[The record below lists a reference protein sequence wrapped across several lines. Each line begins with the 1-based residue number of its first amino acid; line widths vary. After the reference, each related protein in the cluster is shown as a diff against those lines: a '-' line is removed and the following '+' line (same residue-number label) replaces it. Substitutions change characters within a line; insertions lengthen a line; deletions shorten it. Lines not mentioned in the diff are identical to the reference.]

1 MNVVAPIILMVIFLM
16 IWGLL
21 IRTLDIPKWM
31 LPSPI
36 TILKECF
43 ISFKYFLPHIAASIA
58 TAVGGFFIAIPIGI
72 VIAAILSNSKFMD
85 SAFTPFILFI
95 ITTPMVTFVP
105 LLMLWIGS
113 GIAPKLIAIVIQS
126 TGIIMLNSVTGFI
139 NVQTIRLELMKSLK
153 ASRFK
158 TFTKVIFPSALP
170 YVFTG
175 LRLGAI
181 FAMTTAI
188 SVEFIAGVKGLGAQI
203 LVNSQII
210 KPEKSFA
217 AIFYVAIIGIVL
229 YTLIIKIKKRV
240 TKGRI

>member
-1 MNVVAPIILMVIFLM
+1 
-16 IWGLL
+16 
-21 IRTLDIPKWM
+21 
-31 LPSPI
+31 
-36 TILKECF
+36 
-43 ISFKYFLPHIAASIA
+43 
-58 TAVGGFFIAIPIGI
+58 
-72 VIAAILSNSKFMD
+72 MD

-229 YTLIIKIKKRV
+229 YTLIIQIEKRV